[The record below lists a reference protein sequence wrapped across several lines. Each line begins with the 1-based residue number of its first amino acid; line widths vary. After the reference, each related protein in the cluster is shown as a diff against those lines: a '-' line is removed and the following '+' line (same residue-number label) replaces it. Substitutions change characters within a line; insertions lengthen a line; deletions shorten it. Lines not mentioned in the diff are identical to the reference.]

1 MRSQVAN
8 PKNVWCQLTVL
19 ALTLGITLFATVS
32 WAVDMD
38 SPVVKPEMITGEV
51 EFEVTLTNLTE
62 GAPGEAGQ
70 IFSPV
75 LMVTHNEKVKL
86 LEVGTPASDELRILA
101 EEGNNAPLAELASIL
116 NGVAYVVAK
125 DNPLPPAA
133 SVTVMIEGDA
143 EGWLLSLAAKP
154 MMA

>member
-62 GAPGEAGQ
+62 GAPGEA
-70 IFSPV
+70 
-75 LMVTHNEKVKL
+75 
-86 LEVGTPASDELRILA
+86 
-101 EEGNNAPLAELASIL
+101 APMNLIGA
-116 NGVAYVVAK
+116 
-125 DNPLPPAA
+125 
-133 SVTVMIEGDA
+133 
-143 EGWLLSLAAKP
+143 
-154 MMA
+154 